1 MLIKSCFPT
10 LGEHMPDT
18 EARRAQQ
25 HGQSIKE
32 KRLQLGLNRP
42 AFVAEMAR
50 HGHDIT
56 PDYLNKLERG
66 TAPLA
71 RASLAV
77 REGIRTV
84 LGYTTQEWFELTG
97 LYAPHTPP
105 APATPAG
112 PPIPPVID
120 PVTLP
125 LIIPPELQQVIDEY
139 GTQFPELNNETTLRA
154 LVAPRLFAGHSQGP
168 QTPQQWLEYFLMNRR
183 WFPQ

>member
-1 MLIKSCFPT
+1 
-10 LGEHMPDT
+10 MPDIET
-18 EARRAQQ
+18 QRAQQ
-25 HGQSIKE
+25 HGRIIKE
-32 KRLQLGLNRP
+32 KRLLLGLNRP

-71 RASLAV
+71 RASLTV

-84 LGYTTQEWFELTG
+84 LGYSAQDWQALTG
-97 LYAPHTPP
+97 LYAPE
-105 APATPAG
+105 AATTSTHALPR
-112 PPIPPVID
+112 PPVPPVVD

-125 LIIPPELQQVIDEY
+125 LVIPLELQQIIDDY
-139 GTQFPELNNETTLRA
+139 GAQFPELRNDTTLRA

-168 QTPQQWLEYFLMNRR
+168 QTPEQWLEYFLMNRR

>member
-1 MLIKSCFPT
+1 MET
-10 LGEHMPDT
+10 Q
-18 EARRAQQ
+18 RAQQ
-25 HGQSIKE
+25 HGESIKAR
-32 KRLQLGLNRP
+32 RLDLGLNRP
-42 AFVAEMAR
+42 AFVAEMAK
-50 HGHDIT
+50 HGADIT

-71 RASLAV
+71 RASLDV

-84 LGYTTQEWFELTG
+84 LGYTAQQWQNLTS
-97 LYAPHTPP
+97 LYVPDAAPAQIP
-105 APATPAG
+105 APR

-125 LIIPPELQQVIDEY
+125 LTIPPELQNVIDEY
-139 GTQFPELNNETTLRA
+139 GSRYPELHNETTLRA

-168 QTPQQWLEYFLMNRR
+168 QTPEQWLEYFLMNRR

>member
-1 MLIKSCFPT
+1 
-10 LGEHMPDT
+10 MPDT
-18 EARRAQQ
+18 ETQRAQQ

-42 AFVAEMAR
+42 AFVAEMAK
-50 HGHDIT
+50 HGQDIT

-71 RASLAV
+71 RASLDV
-77 REGIRTV
+77 REAIRTV
-84 LGYTTQEWFELTG
+84 LGYSAQEWFERTE
-97 LYAPHTPP
+97 LYAPD
-105 APATPAG
+105 ATPAQSRPSR

-125 LIIPPELQQVIDEY
+125 LVIPPELQQVIDDY
-139 GTQFPELNNETTLRA
+139 GAQFPELHNETTLRA

-168 QTPQQWLEYFLMNRR
+168 QTPEQWLEYFLMNRR